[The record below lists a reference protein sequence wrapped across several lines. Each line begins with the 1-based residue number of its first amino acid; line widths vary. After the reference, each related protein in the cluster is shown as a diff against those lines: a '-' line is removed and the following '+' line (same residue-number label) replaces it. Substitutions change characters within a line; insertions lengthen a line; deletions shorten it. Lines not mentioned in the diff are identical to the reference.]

1 MIEAASVVSLLL
13 VFAVATV
20 LPINMGV
27 LALTAA
33 FVLGAASGL
42 SSDEVFAFFPGQV
55 FVLVV
60 GITLLFGIARVNG
73 TMALFLRASLRLVGH
88 RRWAVPWLV
97 FVVAGILMS
106 FGFVLAV
113 GILAPMAMSL
123 AARFKVR
130 PLLMAMMVSH
140 GALAASL
147 SPVTVYAAFT
157 RQVADKAQIGVGSV
171 TMFAACFLANLVFA
185 VVIYLAW
192 GRELWTPLPEEAQE
206 TREGREGRTAQAD
219 GKSLTLTG
227 GRSAT
232 ATGADT
238 VPDTGTG
245 AGPGTE
251 SAAGAVRSRTTTG
264 TPAVAG
270 LDLDA
275 AKGGITPLR
284 ALTLLAVLGLVVG
297 AALGVDVGVMGLVE
311 AAVLLLLAPRE
322 HSDGFKDIGWNV
334 ILLICGMLTLMAVL
348 TANGTVDHIAD
359 GAADLSMPSLAILLI
374 LLIAALLSAV
384 GSSVATIGIALPLA
398 LPLLHDGGLS
408 AAGVIIAIS
417 TCSLIVDVSPFST
430 NGALVLTNAQV
441 ANRRRF
447 QNQMLA
453 YTAAIC
459 LAAPLLLWAALEAV
473 G

>member
-1 MIEAASVVSLLL
+1 MIEAASIVSLLL
-13 VFAVATV
+13 VFGIATV

-33 FVLGAASGL
+33 LLLGAASGL
-42 SSDEVFAFFPGQV
+42 SSEDVFDLVPGQV

-97 FVVAGILMS
+97 FLVAGILMS
-106 FGFVLAV
+106 FAFVLAV
-113 GILAPMAMSL
+113 GVLAPMAMSL
-123 AARFKVR
+123 ADRYRVR

-157 RQVADKAQIGVGSV
+157 RQVADKAHIGVGSG

-185 VVIYLAW
+185 VAIYLLW
-192 GRELWTPLPEEAQE
+192 GRDLRSPLPPSAPAEQDGGTQLPAQ
-206 TREGREGRTAQAD
+206 GGRTATA
-219 GKSLTLTG
+219 L
-227 GRSAT
+227 
-232 ATGADT
+232 ATGSDT
-238 VPDTGTG
+238 RTRAGTWTRTRPRTG
-245 AGPGTE
+245 AEPAVDDQPPSGTVVPV
-251 SAAGAVRSRTTTG
+251 AAGR
-264 TPAVAG
+264 P
-270 LDLDA
+270 DLDA
-275 AKGGITPLR
+275 AQDGPALLR
-284 ALTLLAVLGLVVG
+284 VLTLLAVVGLVVG
-297 AALGVDVGVMGLVE
+297 AALGVDVGVMALAE
-311 AAVLLLLAPRE
+311 AVVLLLLSPRK
-322 HSDGFKDIGWNV
+322 HADGFKDIGWSV
-334 ILLICGMLTLMAVL
+334 LLLISGMLTLMAVL
-348 TANGTVDHIAD
+348 TANGTVDSVAD
-359 GAADLSMPSLAILLI
+359 AAGSLSMPGLAILLI
-374 LLIAALLSAV
+374 LLIAAVLSAV

-398 LPLLHDGGLS
+398 LPLLHDGALS

-441 ANRRRF
+441 EDRRRF
-447 QNQMLA
+447 QSQMLA
-453 YTAAIC
+453 YTAVVC
-459 LAAPLLLWAALEAV
+459 VAAPLLLWAALEAL